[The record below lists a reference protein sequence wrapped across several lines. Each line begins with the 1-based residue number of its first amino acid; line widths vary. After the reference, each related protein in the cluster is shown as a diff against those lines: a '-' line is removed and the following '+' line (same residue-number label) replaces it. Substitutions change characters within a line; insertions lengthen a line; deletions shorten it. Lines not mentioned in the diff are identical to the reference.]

1 MKNKNNY
8 YNFINN
14 RENNN
19 KYYSVNIPNSKTNK
33 NYKNESRNLNINKNI
48 KDKRNKKD
56 EEEEKKKQ
64 LEIQK
69 MKKEIEIENNIRDVL
84 KCYICLTKVRKPRM
98 CQNCKK
104 ICCEACITKWLEN
117 HSSCGICKH
126 HVTLNDMIALPF
138 LDDMSSFFINN
149 IDNHPKNKEIFNNDI
164 SSNKLNQKTFQENR
178 KETNNEGK
186 KINNYVNNIDNEII
200 MNNINETNEESE
212 IEESER
218 DKNMCANHNSKIE
231 FYCIQCNKYFCSK
244 CLVFFGEESKKHSQ
258 HYIIKVDKID
268 DLGVTEAIKEYNKL
282 PETKNKIEN
291 LIGLCNLKIKE
302 NEIKKYETI
311 KTINIIKDL
320 YIKDIDEESLAI
332 KDILKQLIVSKNE
345 ILNQYSSFLN
355 KYLDIM
361 KNNNIIEAQRM
372 NLEFKQLNDINQKI
386 EKDIKEKSKIIPKI
400 YIENYQTDFI
410 DFNILVSGQ
419 QFSEN
424 QELLNEDVNLNIN
437 YPCKLKIRY
446 LRNKIIISCHLT
458 VNEPINSPEFPI
470 LYIYIIFRSQK
481 YGLEFINLSNKNKS
495 QIISQNIEQINSIE
509 FDKFLFLCNG
519 ENKISLKFFVT
530 KSYNK

>member
-14 RENNN
+14 RKNNN
-19 KYYSVNIPNSKTNK
+19 NYHSDNILNTKTNK
-33 NYKNESRNLNINKNI
+33 NFKNESRNLNINKNI
-48 KDKRNKKD
+48 EEKRKKKV
-56 EEEEKKKQ
+56 EEEEKRKN
-64 LEIQK
+64 LEIQR
-69 MKKEIEIENNIRDVL
+69 MKKEIEIEDNIRDVL

-98 CQNCKK
+98 CQNCKR
-104 ICCEACITKWLEN
+104 ICCEACIIKWLEYN
-117 HSSCGICKH
+117 TTCGICKH
-126 HVTLNDMIALPF
+126 HITLNDMITLPF

-149 IDNHPKNKEIFNNDI
+149 IDNHPKNNEIFNNVV
-164 SSNKLNQKTFQENR
+164 SSNKLNQKTFQGNR

-186 KINNYVNNIDNEII
+186 KINNYINNIDNEVI
-200 MNNINETNEESE
+200 MNNINEINEDSEIGESE
-212 IEESER
+212 V
-218 DKNMCANHNSKIE
+218 DKNMCANHYSKIE

-244 CLVFFGEESKKHSQ
+244 CLVFFGEESKKHSG
-258 HYIIKVDKID
+258 HYIVKVEKID
-268 DLGVTEAIKEYNKL
+268 DLGVKEAIKEYNKL

-302 NEIKKYETI
+302 NEIKKYETGKI
-311 KTINIIKDL
+311 INIIKDL
-320 YIKDIDEESLAI
+320 FIKNIDEESLVT

-345 ILNQYSSFLN
+345 ILNQYSSFQN
-355 KYLDIM
+355 KYSDIM
-361 KNNNIIEAQRM
+361 KNNNIIEAQRI
-372 NLEFKQLNDINQKI
+372 NLELKQLNNINQKI
-386 EKDIKEKSKIIPKI
+386 EKDIQEKTKIIPSL

-446 LRNKIIISCHLT
+446 LRNKIIISCTLT

-470 LYIYIIFRSQK
+470 LYIYIIFRNQK
-481 YGLEFINLSNKNKS
+481 YGLEFINLSNNNKS
-495 QIISQNIEQINSIE
+495 KILSQNLEQINSIE

-530 KSYNK
+530 KAYNK